1 MNGHSVKV
9 VISRAAAL
17 AGVLLLAGLSPMTG
31 LASADSLPLLVTPD
45 TSAVVKLFSVPGM
58 EEPFVATGATTA
70 DEDAALHAL
79 LDQYQRSASAPDGPR
94 DLAAFER
101 FLQDHPQSAWRMAVL
116 TNLGLIHYREGY
128 FSRAIDAWT
137 QAWAAGR
144 TATEPRARAL
154 TDRAIGELLR
164 MHA

>member
-1 MNGHSVKV
+1 MNCHSTQE
-9 VISRAAAL
+9 VIRRAAVL
-17 AGVLLLAGLSPMTG
+17 ACVLLLTGVLPMAG
-31 LASADSLPLLVTPD
+31 LASADTQPVVATPD
-45 TSAVVKLFSVPGM
+45 PEAAARMFSVPGL
-58 EEPFVATGATTA
+58 EEPLVATGATTA
-70 DEDAALHAL
+70 AEDAVLHAL
-79 LDQYQRSASAPDGPR
+79 LDRYQRPSPDGTR

-116 TNLGLIHYREGY
+116 TNLGLIHYRDGY

-154 TDRAIGELLR
+154 ADRAIG
-164 MHA
+164 